1 MKDKHFRVF
10 FFVLLS
16 LSLLFGRN
24 ITLAK
29 QNDKVT
35 ICHATSSETNPYT
48 QIVVSENAIGGHF
61 ENPGTPKAGHE
72 DDLFFYG
79 EVDCPGGETPTST
92 QTPTPTEIV
101 GEPTN
106 IPTPEPTLRPTEVME
121 PTNTLAPT
129 PTDRPGTVEE
139 GNI

>member
-48 QIVVSENAIGGHF
+48 QIVVSSNAIGGHF

-72 DDLFFYG
+72 DDLLLEG
-79 EVDCPGGETPTST
+79 EVECP
-92 QTPTPTEIV
+92 
-101 GEPTN
+101 
-106 IPTPEPTLRPTEVME
+106 
-121 PTNTLAPT
+121 APT
-129 PTDRPGTVEE
+129 YCGDGTINQTSEQCDD
-139 GNI
+139 GNTADGDGCS